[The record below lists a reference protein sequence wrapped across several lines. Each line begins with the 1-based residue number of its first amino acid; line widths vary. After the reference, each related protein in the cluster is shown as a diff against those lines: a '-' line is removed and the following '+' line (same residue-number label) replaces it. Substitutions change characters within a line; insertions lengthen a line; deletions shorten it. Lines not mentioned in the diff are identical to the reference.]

1 MSATDPTNY
10 LRECVRIEPMALEEE
25 FVRVPSD
32 LAYWN
37 EEYSKIYQFWLE
49 RKMIRE
55 QVQAMVQTE
64 CRERLEATKK
74 GGKPTVGEVE
84 NEMLLDTRYQQ
95 AKSKEIQ
102 AESEKVR
109 LAGVLDALRSKR
121 DMLISLGA
129 HMRAEMQNDPM
140 IRRTAAVDREVRNAQ
155 EHGG

>member
-25 FVRVPSD
+25 FVRVPAD

-64 CRERLEATKK
+64 CREHLEITKK

-84 NEMLLDTRYQQ
+84 NEMILDTRYQQ